1 MQRAITERI
10 KIKYWYWGRVEVGR
24 MVESLIYF
32 KGNAK
37 GFSDRLDV
45 GCEIKNED
53 KGNWITP
60 KFCLF
65 FDDPIA
71 K

>member
-1 MQRAITERI
+1 
-10 KIKYWYWGRVEVGR
+10 
-24 MVESLIYF
+24 MVESSIYF

-53 KGNWITP
+53 KGNWINP
-60 KFCLF
+60 NFCLF
-65 FDDPIA
+65 FFFF
-71 K
+71 